1 MNKISLRILL
11 TLVGL
16 LLILSLLILTYAL
29 FSGLGKMEIGSIS
42 DWFSAIGTLGTLAVA
57 VAAFRKAPD
66 WMAQKHYDIVY
77 GLIEK
82 AVYKDLSQVKSS
94 NIILRTL
101 LITLCRNLNRFL
113 MDRKSESELISDMTN
128 RMESVLE
135 EFFNNSYLVINQ
147 LNSITRNDYKL
158 SEYAQDILDKL
169 KNISNQYHQIYMDY
183 LVTRAEIGSLLEADQ
198 QAIDITSQEIKEIEN
213 RALQVGSELDSYIK
227 QIFDKNSPIRD
238 FIVR

>member
-113 MDRKSESELISDMTN
+113 MDRKPESEIISDMTN

-147 LNSITRNDYKL
+147 LNSITRNDYKF
-158 SEYAQDILDKL
+158 SAYAQDILDKL

>member
-1 MNKISLRILL
+1 MNKISLRILQ

-113 MDRKSESELISDMTN
+113 MDRKPESELISDMTN

>member
-1 MNKISLRILL
+1 MNIISSRILL

-16 LLILSLLILTYAL
+16 LLILSILVLIYAL
-29 FSGLGKMEIGSIS
+29 FYGLGKMETGSIS

-101 LITLCRNLNRFL
+101 LITLCRNLNRL
-113 MDRKSESELISDMTN
+113 LVERKEESKIISEMTN

-158 SEYAQDILDKL
+158 SGYAQHIIDKL
-169 KNISNQYHQIYMDY
+169 GDISTQYHGIYMNY

-198 QAIDITSQEIKEIEN
+198 QAIDITSHEIKELEN
-213 RALQVGSELDSYIK
+213 KALQVGSELDSYIK
-227 QIFDKNSPIRD
+227 QIFDNNAPIRE
-238 FIVR
+238 FIFK

>member
-1 MNKISLRILL
+1 MHNISSRILL

-16 LLILSLLILTYAL
+16 LLILSILILTYAL
-29 FSGLGKMEIGSIS
+29 LYGLGEMETGSIS
-42 DWFSAIGTLGTLAVA
+42 DFFSAIGTLGTLAVA

-101 LITLCRNLNRFL
+101 LITLCRNLNRHL
-113 MDRKSESELISDMTN
+113 VDRKEEPKLISEMTN

-158 SEYAQDILDKL
+158 SGYAHHIIDKL
-169 KNISNQYHQIYMDY
+169 SDISNQYHVIYMNY
-183 LVTRAEIGSLLEADQ
+183 LVTRAESGSLLEADQ
-198 QAIDITSQEIKEIEN
+198 QAIDITSHEIKDLEN

-227 QIFDKNSPIRD
+227 QIFDNNAPIRE
-238 FIVR
+238 FILK

>member
-94 NIILRTL
+94 N
-101 LITLCRNLNRFL
+101 
-113 MDRKSESELISDMTN
+113 
-128 RMESVLE
+128 
-135 EFFNNSYLVINQ
+135 
-147 LNSITRNDYKL
+147 
-158 SEYAQDILDKL
+158 
-169 KNISNQYHQIYMDY
+169 
-183 LVTRAEIGSLLEADQ
+183 
-198 QAIDITSQEIKEIEN
+198 
-213 RALQVGSELDSYIK
+213 
-227 QIFDKNSPIRD
+227 
-238 FIVR
+238 